1 MEIWDLY
8 DSEGNKTGE
17 TWERKFGK
25 NNQIPEGR
33 YHLVCD
39 ILVKHDDG
47 TFLLTKRSPAKDV
60 YPGRWEASAGGSALS
75 GEGPLECAK
84 RELFEETG
92 ISTDRFFQIGTSR
105 REQSRS
111 MFGMFVAETD
121 CDKDSVKLQD
131 GETVDYKWVTRDELL
146 AHIGTDDSIPT
157 HDERYRK
164 YYDKILA
171 NEILA
176 SRPTAPWL
184 KDVDPDDFVS
194 PYPTYPCGTILDR
207 FKKCEYTGTDGTT
220 LKYYFFEP
228 AEAKTVPDKKFPLLV
243 FFHGAGNSFVGDL
256 CVNYTGAERYA
267 CDDYQASMGGAYI
280 LVPIANEFRNEE
292 GRTCGTWSPEYD
304 TVVREL
310 VKSFIEQRSG
320 HIGLRF
326 FLGNSAGGRYV
337 FHALE
342 CFPEDADVVIPV
354 GSSEIPGDKALEE
367 FDDAGKHLFFAMG
380 KRDEINDFNSE
391 VVPRLSKLSSLKN
404 CFIFTPEWVRNGDK
418 GIASINGGIEMG
430 QHCLM
435 NGIQANL
442 MFDDGTPMDERLPQG
457 LTGWIAEVVNE
468 KSH

>member
-8 DSEGNKTGE
+8 DIDGNKTGE

-47 TFLLTKRSPAKDV
+47 TFLLTKRSPDKDV

-121 CDKDSVKLQD
+121 CDKDSVRLQE
-131 GETVDYKWVTRDELL
+131 GETVAYKWVSREELL
-146 AHIGTDDSIPT
+146 AHIGSDDSIPT
-157 HDERYRK
+157 HDARYRK

-171 NEILA
+171 NEVLA

-184 KDVDPDDFVS
+184 KDMDPNDFVS

-207 FKKCEYTGTDGTT
+207 FKKGEFTGTDGT
-220 LKYYFFEP
+220 KIGYYFYEP
-228 AEAKTVPDKKFPLLV
+228 VGAKAETDRGLPLLV
-243 FFHGAGNSFVGDL
+243 FFHGRSNSFVGNL

-267 CDDYQASMGGAYI
+267 CDEYQASMGGAYI
-280 LVPIANEFRNEE
+280 LIPIANEFRDEN
-292 GRTCGTWSPEYD
+292 GRTEGTWSPKYD

-310 VKSFIEQRSG
+310 LKSFTEERRAKLNTVI
-320 HIGLRF
+320 
-326 FLGNSAGGRYV
+326 FLGNSAGGTYV
-337 FHALE
+337 MHALE
-342 CFPEDADVVIPV
+342 SFPEDVDAIIPV
-354 GSSEIPGDKALEE
+354 GSSALPEDRILE
-367 FDDAGKHLFFAMG
+367 AFDNAEKHLFFAMG
-380 KRDEINDFNSE
+380 KRDEFNDYKE
-391 VVPRLSKLSSLKN
+391 EIVPRLPKLEALKN
-404 CFIFTPEWVRNGDK
+404 CFVFTPEWVRNGDK

-442 MFDDGTPMDERLPQG
+442 MFDDGTPMDERLPRG
-457 LTGWIAEVVNE
+457 LTGWIADLNNA